1 MKYIIR
7 LCLVALFLFSLG
19 LQSYGHDFPKQYTA
33 AEKAET
39 LSLLWS
45 EVKYNFVFIDR
56 IDFDIDSL
64 YHAYMSKVLA
74 SKDDVEFM
82 DLLSMFMASFG
93 DGHTELGGYNY
104 NFSDVYDSAPIIA
117 LNIGK
122 RFYVN
127 QIFEVAGIDSTWLGA
142 EIIGVEGM
150 PVQEYL
156 EEKCF
161 PLISGG
167 SEVSK
172 CITSRSSIINRY
184 YKDTCSLRLKNRDG
198 RIKDVAVICDLFHRL
213 QSDGNLKNW
222 HWKSFNPMKRGRMS
236 LFWEDDV
243 AVLSFNYFHNDDI
256 ASLDSLFNTVRG
268 KASGLIIDLRNC
280 PGGSS
285 VVGDSLMTYIMDK
298 DSVALCGWRTRVN
311 SGYGRSQGNYREE
324 YEDFYLYRAY
334 ETVPNKV
341 IKLDRSKYVGCPVII
356 LTGQYTASA
365 CETFLIGVVE
375 HADRP
380 LVVGGRTQGSTGA
393 PLVLDLPHGAWAR
406 ICTISH
412 TFPVSGREFVN
423 EGIEP
428 DVEISPT
435 VDDYLNGYDRCMDY
449 ALKKIK
455 EM

>member
-33 AEKAET
+33 AEKAEA

-64 YHAYMSKVLA
+64 YHAYMQKVLT

-93 DGHTELGGYNY
+93 DGHTELGDY
-104 NFSDVYDSAPIIA
+104 NFNFLDVYDSAPIIVQ
-117 LNIGK
+117 NIGK
-122 RFYVN
+122 RFYVS
-127 QIFEVAGIDSTWLGA
+127 QIFDVAGIDSTWIGA

-150 PVQEYL
+150 PLQKYL

-167 SEVSK
+167 SEVLK
-172 CITSRSSIINRY
+172 CIESRSSIVNRY

-198 RIKDVAVICDLFHRL
+198 RIEDVAVACELSHLL
-213 QSDGNLKNW
+213 QSGEKLKSW
-222 HWKSFNPMKRGRMS
+222 YWRGFNPMKRGRMS
-236 LFWEDDV
+236 LSWEDDV
-243 AVLSFNYFHNDDI
+243 AVLDFNYFHNDDI
-256 ASLDSLFNTVRG
+256 ASFDSLFNTVRG

-298 DSVALCGWRTRVN
+298 DSVALWGWRTRVN
-311 SGYGRSQGNYREE
+311 NGYGRSQGDYREE

-334 ETVPNKV
+334 ETFPNKV
-341 IKLDRSKYVGCPVII
+341 IRLDRSKYVDCPVII

-375 HADRP
+375 HASRP
-380 LVVGGRTQGSTGA
+380 LVVGERT
-393 PLVLDLPHGAWAR
+393 
-406 ICTISH
+406 
-412 TFPVSGREFVN
+412 
-423 EGIEP
+423 
-428 DVEISPT
+428 
-435 VDDYLNGYDRCMDY
+435 
-449 ALKKIK
+449 
-455 EM
+455 

>member
-64 YHAYMSKVLA
+64 YHAYMPKVLA
-74 SKDDVEFM
+74 SKDDVKFM

-93 DGHTELGGYNY
+93 DGHTELGGYN
-104 NFSDVYDSAPIIA
+104 FRSMDVYDSAPIYIE
-117 LNIGK
+117 NIGK
-122 RFYVN
+122 KFYVSD
-127 QIFEVAGIDSTWLGA
+127 IFDGAGIDSTWLGA
-142 EIIGVEGM
+142 EIIEVDGV
-150 PVQEYL
+150 PVMEYA
-156 EEKCF
+156 ETKCF
-161 PLISGG
+161 PLYGG
-167 SEVSK
+167 SDVMKLIKVSSE
-172 CITSRSSIINRY
+172 IRIRHNN
-184 YKDTCSLRLKNRDG
+184 DMCSFSLKNRDG
-198 RIKDVAVICDLFHRL
+198 RIENVTMTCNLFHRQQTDKKL
-213 QSDGNLKNW
+213 GHW
-222 HWKSFNPMKRGRMS
+222 GWKSFNPVKRERMS

-256 ASLDSLFNTVRG
+256 ASFDSLFNTVRG

-334 ETVPNKV
+334 ETFPNKV

-393 PLVLDLPHGAWAR
+393 PLVIDLPHGAWAR

-449 ALKKIK
+449 AL
-455 EM
+455 

>member
-64 YHAYMSKVLA
+64 YHAYMPKVLA
-74 SKDDVEFM
+74 SRDDVEFM

-93 DGHTELGGYNY
+93 DGHTELGG
-104 NFSDVYDSAPIIA
+104 
-117 LNIGK
+117 
-122 RFYVN
+122 
-127 QIFEVAGIDSTWLGA
+127 
-142 EIIGVEGM
+142 
-150 PVQEYL
+150 
-156 EEKCF
+156 
-161 PLISGG
+161 
-167 SEVSK
+167 
-172 CITSRSSIINRY
+172 
-184 YKDTCSLRLKNRDG
+184 
-198 RIKDVAVICDLFHRL
+198 
-213 QSDGNLKNW
+213 
-222 HWKSFNPMKRGRMS
+222 
-236 LFWEDDV
+236 
-243 AVLSFNYFHNDDI
+243 
-256 ASLDSLFNTVRG
+256 
-268 KASGLIIDLRNC
+268 
-280 PGGSS
+280 
-285 VVGDSLMTYIMDK
+285 
-298 DSVALCGWRTRVN
+298 
-311 SGYGRSQGNYREE
+311 
-324 YEDFYLYRAY
+324 
-334 ETVPNKV
+334 
-341 IKLDRSKYVGCPVII
+341 
-356 LTGQYTASA
+356 
-365 CETFLIGVVE
+365 
-375 HADRP
+375 
-380 LVVGGRTQGSTGA
+380 RTQGSTGA
-393 PLVLDLPHGAWAR
+393 PLVIDLPHGAWAR

>member
-1 MKYIIR
+1 M
-7 LCLVALFLFSLG
+7 ALFLFSLG

-334 ETVPNKV
+334 ETFPNKV

-356 LTGQYTASA
+356 FTGQYTASA

-393 PLVLDLPHGAWAR
+393 PLVIDLPHGAWAR